1 MTDIIGALSSR
12 VSVHR
17 AYEAEGAM
25 GRKVGVRILIDE
37 RWASV
42 RPDRGTTALEGRV
55 PVDRCDLIV
64 TLRTGGVVDTLTI
77 EDRIVYPART
87 GDWYRI
93 TTIEP
98 GNRLTG
104 RRTLHCVREA
114 RRDPAADA

>member
-1 MTDIIGALSSR
+1 MTDIAGALSSR

-25 GRKVGVRILIDE
+25 GRKVGVRIMIDE

-42 RPDRGTTALEGRV
+42 RPDRGTTAMEGQV
-55 PVDRCDLIV
+55 PVDRCDLVV
-64 TLRTGGVVDTLTI
+64 TLRIGGVVDTLTI

-93 TTIEP
+93 TSIEP
-98 GNRLTG
+98 ANRRTG
-104 RRTLHCVREA
+104 RRTLYCVREA